1 MSDSSEGSS
10 RIKVVDRRRFT
21 EGGELRPDRPP
32 VAAVVREEPRGGVAD
47 EPAGPQEAQPPPT
60 SRVFLELVRMLAQQA
75 DLLLRGAP
83 GLPPQPEQAR
93 IFLEFLAVLEA
104 KTRGN
109 LSVEESQVL
118 SSLSFQLRSMTS
130 RRGA

>member
-1 MSDSSEGSS
+1 VSDSSEGSG

-21 EGGELRPDRPP
+21 GGGELRPDRPP
-32 VAAVVREEPRGGVAD
+32 AVAVVREDPRDGVAD
-47 EPAGPQEAQPPPT
+47 EPADPQAAPSPPT

-93 IFLEFLAVLEA
+93 IFLEFLAVLET

-109 LSVEESQVL
+109 LSAEESQVL